1 MQIERQHNTLTSIL
15 VLLGVAAITVF
26 AYYPGMS
33 AGFYFDD
40 EPNLLEVTALH
51 WNEFSWSNVS
61 GALRDAHLT
70 SRPVA
75 NTSMALNHLASGLDP
90 APYHWTNLLIH
101 LAVGFAL
108 FWVITLF
115 QRHHGP
121 GSGNRNI
128 ASLAVLL
135 FLVHPLNIQAT
146 TYMVQRMTSL
156 ATLFVLL
163 GLGSYLSGRYQVD
176 ATRRWAW
183 YLLTAICFLLA
194 AGSKEIGLLLVPLLL
209 LYESCF
215 NGTEWLT
222 AYRRSVNQVG
232 YPLVIL
238 GGFLLV
244 FLVGWLGLAIAGD
257 HLYWTETMPSRNFS
271 GIERVLTQTRVQF
284 FYLSLLLW
292 PVPWRLSLD
301 HDFVVSQSFLDP
313 ITTLLAF
320 AVIAVTLVVAVRS
333 IRTRPNVAFPV
344 LAYLLLHSMEAG
356 PVSLE
361 LVYEHR
367 MYLPMTM
374 LALLIGLNL
383 VPTTTKYAV
392 SIYSVL
398 LVAGFLLAVSTYQR
412 NLVWGDMMTFYRD
425 TAQKS
430 PGKFRPQYNLGTQ
443 LGERGEL
450 TEAKVA
456 LERAIRIRPDSSLAH
471 NQLANIYLLTNQPQ
485 PAEDHYRLA
494 VEYDSEQQEML
505 ERFIQVAPPYLEEQ
519 KQWALRQLG
528 R

>member
-1 MQIERQHNTLTSIL
+1 
-15 VLLGVAAITVF
+15 
-26 AYYPGMS
+26 
-33 AGFYFDD
+33 
-40 EPNLLEVTALH
+40 
-51 WNEFSWSNVS
+51 
-61 GALRDAHLT
+61 
-70 SRPVA
+70 
-75 NTSMALNHLASGLDP
+75 
-90 APYHWTNLLIH
+90 
-101 LAVGFAL
+101 
-108 FWVITLF
+108 
-115 QRHHGP
+115 
-121 GSGNRNI
+121 
-128 ASLAVLL
+128 
-135 FLVHPLNIQAT
+135 
-146 TYMVQRMTSL
+146 
-156 ATLFVLL
+156 
-163 GLGSYLSGRYQVD
+163 
-176 ATRRWAW
+176 
-183 YLLTAICFLLA
+183 
-194 AGSKEIGLLLVPLLL
+194 
-209 LYESCF
+209 
-215 NGTEWLT
+215 
-222 AYRRSVNQVG
+222 
-232 YPLVIL
+232 
-238 GGFLLV
+238 
-244 FLVGWLGLAIAGD
+244 LVGWLGLAIAGD

-494 VEYDSEQQEML
+494 VEYDSENAEALLNLSNVLMSQGRSAEQQEML